1 MKLRNLQRDVRFEQV
16 VDAVDGHILEKL
28 AHNENNLKRYWS
40 IETLLKSIW
49 QTHDRTRGTRKSTKT
64 RLKTNKLKRDAE
76 WKKIEHRNIKFKD

>member
-1 MKLRNLQRDVRFEQV
+1 MKLRNLQSDVRFEQV

-64 RLKTNKLKRDAE
+64 RLKKKQVKAGRRMKTNRTS
-76 WKKIEHRNIKFKD
+76 EH